1 MKFKIDTTKSQGKN
15 DGLNIH
21 DCDNQIER
29 LEKIRIKSGLGSNWQ
44 RLIIGNSLHWFWYDS
59 NKQY

>member
-29 LEKIRIKSGLGSNWQ
+29 LEKIRIKSGLGSN
-44 RLIIGNSLHWFWYDS
+44 
-59 NKQY
+59 